1 MSIQF
6 GCQTYTWLMSGEK
19 YKGRVDHILHVGRQ
33 AGFSGLESEVVML
46 GPLRDPAR
54 MHDALATTAM
64 QLGGICLVEDWLHPQ
79 ETAAER
85 ENADFFL
92 EYMTHFPGTMFILCQ
107 MPGRDRE
114 NLLERQ
120 RNLLACVN
128 AIAQRA
134 AGRGVPCTYHP
145 NSPGGSIYRT
155 AEDYEILLNGLA
167 PSVGFAPDTGHI
179 ARGGMDTLDAIR
191 KYRER
196 VTHVHFKD
204 MAAGGEWAAM
214 GQGVIDFKGVVAY
227 LRDTGYHG
235 WIMVEDE
242 CPRAE
247 VEPDPCAI
255 YNGEYVRSQLAPI
268 LHSKV

>member
-1 MSIQF
+1 
-6 GCQTYTWLMSGEK
+6 
-19 YKGRVDHILHVGRQ
+19 
-33 AGFSGLESEVVML
+33 
-46 GPLRDPAR
+46 
-54 MHDALATTAM
+54 
-64 QLGGICLVEDWLHPQ
+64 
-79 ETAAER
+79 
-85 ENADFFL
+85 
-92 EYMTHFPGTMFILCQ
+92 MFILCQ
-107 MPGRDRE
+107 MPGRDRD
-114 NLLERQ
+114 NLLARQ

-128 AIAQRA
+128 AIAERA

-145 NSPGGSIYRT
+145 NSPGGSIYRS

-179 ARGGMDTLDAIR
+179 ARGGMDTLAVIR

-204 MAAGGEWAAM
+204 MVAGGAWAAM
-214 GQGVIDFKGVVAY
+214 GQGVIDFKGVVGY

-255 YNGEYVRSQLAPI
+255 YNGEYVRSQLVPI
-268 LHSKV
+268 LKNV